1 MPWTGYGRPPA
12 ASGRPNG
19 SLDSDTVTPAALADL
34 LHAVAVDV
42 LTERGLD
49 TAALPDEVTVER
61 PRNPEHG
68 DYATNLALRSAKKA
82 GVKPADL
89 ADWLATRLTDT
100 SAIASAEVAGPGFLN
115 LRLATDAQAG
125 IVADVLAHG
134 AGYGHTDALSGQTV
148 NLEFVSANPTGP
160 IHLGGTRWAAVGDAL
175 GRVLEAQGAAVIR
188 EYYVNDAGAQI
199 DRFAASLAA
208 AAEGRPIPDDGY
220 GGAYVAEV
228 AARVVET
235 EPGVLDQPEPEKLA
249 AFKRLGVAVMLDEMR
264 ESLDSFGTHFDV
276 WSSELALHAS
286 GAVERSVQKL
296 KDDDA
301 LYFADGA
308 WWLRSTDHGD
318 DKDRVVIKS
327 DGTPAYIAGD
337 IAYYRDK
344 RARGA
349 DLAIY
354 MLGADHHG
362 YIHRLKAVAAA
373 FGDDPD
379 TVEVLI
385 GQLVNLLRD
394 GEPVKMSK
402 RAGTIITLEDLVDA
416 VGVDAARYTL
426 TRSSVDQVLDIDLD
440 LISRRTNENPVFYVQ
455 YAHARL
461 SALARNAAD
470 LGVSSADPDLGLLSH
485 PREGDLIRTLGEFPR
500 VLSSAAALRE
510 PHRVARFLEELAGT
524 YHRFYDTCRVLPQGD
539 EEAGPLH
546 TARLALCDAT
556 RTVLASG
563 LGLLGVSA
571 PERM

>member
-1 MPWTGYGRPPA
+1 LA
-12 ASGRPNG
+12 
-19 SLDSDTVTPAALADL
+19 DVTPAALADL

-68 DYATNLALRSAKKA
+68 DYATNLAMRSAKKA

-89 ADWLATRLTDT
+89 AGWLAERLEKTDGV
-100 SAIASAEVAGPGFLN
+100 AAAEVAGPGFLN
-115 LRLATDAQAG
+115 LRLAADAQAG
-125 IVADVLAHG
+125 IVAEILERG
-134 AGYGHTDALSGQTV
+134 AGYGHGDALTGQAI

-175 GRVLEAQGAAVIR
+175 GRVLEAQGAAVTR

-199 DRFAASLAA
+199 DRFAESLIAA
-208 AAEGRPIPDDGY
+208 AQGRPVPENGY

-228 AARVVET
+228 AAKVVET
-235 EPGVLDQPEPEKLA
+235 EPGVLDQPEDQQLQ

-264 ESLDSFGTHFDV
+264 TSLESFGTHFDV

-286 GAVERSVQKL
+286 GAVEDSVQKL

-308 WWLRSTDHGD
+308 WWLRSTEHGD

-327 DGTPAYIAGD
+327 DGRPAYIAGD

-373 FGDDPD
+373 FGDDPA

-470 LGVSSADPDLGLLSH
+470 LGVSRENPDLALLVE

-500 VLSSAAALRE
+500 VLASAAALRE
-510 PHRVARFLEELAGT
+510 PHRVARFLEELAGA

-539 EEAGPLH
+539 EEPGPLH
-546 TARLALCDAT
+546 TARLALCEAA

>member
-1 MPWTGYGRPPA
+1 M
-12 ASGRPNG
+12 
-19 SLDSDTVTPAALADL
+19 TPAALADL

-49 TAALPDEVTVER
+49 TTVLPETVTVER

-82 GVKPADL
+82 GVAPAEL
-89 ADWLATRLTDT
+89 AGWLATKLEGTD
-100 SAIASAEVAGPGFLN
+100 AIAAAEVAGPGFLN
-115 LRLATDAQAG
+115 LRLAADAQAG
-125 IVADVLAHG
+125 IVSAVLDAG
-134 AGYGHTDALSGQTV
+134 EGYGHTDTLTGTAI

-175 GRVLEAQGAAVIR
+175 GRVLEAQGAAVTR

-199 DRFAASLAA
+199 DHFAASLLA
-208 AAEGRPIPDDGY
+208 AAEGRPVPENGY
-220 GGAYVAEV
+220 GGGYVAEV
-228 AARVVET
+228 AAKVVEID
-235 EPGVLDQPEPEKLA
+235 EGVLDQPEAEKLA
-249 AFKRLGVAVMLDEMR
+249 AFKRLGLEIMLDEMR
-264 ESLDSFGTHFDV
+264 AGLASFGTVFDV
-276 WSSELALHAS
+276 WSSEQALHGS
-286 GAVERSVQKL
+286 GAVEESVQKL
-296 KDDDA
+296 KDSRA
-301 LYFADGA
+301 LYAAEGA
-308 WWLRSTDHGD
+308 WWLRSSEHGD

-327 DGTPAYIAGD
+327 DGRPAYIAGD

-373 FGDDPD
+373 FGDDPAR
-379 TVEVLI
+379 VEVLI
-385 GQLVNLLRD
+385 GQMVNLLRD
-394 GEPVKMSK
+394 GEPVRMSK

-426 TRSSVDQVLDIDLD
+426 TRSSVDQNLDIDLD

-461 SALARNAAD
+461 ASLARSAAD
-470 LGVSSADPDLGLLSH
+470 LGLSAENPDLSLLVH
-485 PREGDLIRTLGEFPR
+485 PREGELIRTLGEFPR
-500 VLSSAAALRE
+500 VLASAAELRE
-510 PHRVARFLEELAGT
+510 PHRVARYLETLAGS

-539 EEAGPLH
+539 EEPAPLH
-546 TARLALCDAT
+546 TARLALCSAA
-556 RTVLASG
+556 RQVLANG

>member
-1 MPWTGYGRPPA
+1 
-12 ASGRPNG
+12 
-19 SLDSDTVTPAALADL
+19 VTPAALAEL

-49 TAALPDEVTVER
+49 TAALPDEVTIER

-82 GVKPADL
+82 GVRPADL
-89 ADWLATRLTDT
+89 ADWLATKLAGT

-115 LRLATDAQAG
+115 LRLAAEAQGG

-134 AGYGHTDALSGQTV
+134 AGYGHTDALTGQTV

-199 DRFAASLAA
+199 DRFAESLIA
-208 AAEGRPIPDDGY
+208 AAEGRPVPENGY

-228 AARVVET
+228 AQKVVEV
-235 EPGVLDQPEPEKLA
+235 ERSVLDQPEDEKLA
-249 AFKRLGVAVMLDEMR
+249 AFKRLGVAVMLGEMR

-276 WSSELALHAS
+276 WSSEAALHAS
-286 GAVERSVQKL
+286 GAVETSVQKL

-301 LYFADGA
+301 LYYADNA

-327 DGTPAYIAGD
+327 DGKPAYIAGD

-349 DLAIY
+349 DLCIY

-373 FGDDPD
+373 FGDDPG

-402 RAGTIITLEDLVDA
+402 RAGTIITLEDLVEA

-440 LISRRTNENPVFYVQ
+440 LISKRTNENPVFYVQ

-461 SALARNAAD
+461 SALARNATE
-470 LGVSSADPDLGLLSH
+470 LGVSGVDPDLALLTH

-500 VLSSAAALRE
+500 VLSSAAELRE

-539 EEAGPLH
+539 ETPGAIN
-546 TARLALCDAT
+546 TARLALCSAT
-556 RTVLASG
+556 RIVLASG
-563 LGLLGVSA
+563 LALLGVSA
-571 PERM
+571 PSRM

>member
-1 MPWTGYGRPPA
+1 M
-12 ASGRPNG
+12 
-19 SLDSDTVTPAALADL
+19 TPAALADL

-89 ADWLATRLTDT
+89 AGWLAERLETTDGV
-100 SAIASAEVAGPGFLN
+100 AAAEVAGPGFLN
-115 LRLATDAQAG
+115 LRLAADAQAG
-125 IVADVLAHG
+125 IVAEILEQG
-134 AGYGHTDALSGQTV
+134 AGYGHGDAFTGQAI

-175 GRVLEAQGAAVIR
+175 GRVLEAQGAAVTR

-199 DRFAASLAA
+199 DRFAESLIAA
-208 AAEGRPIPDDGY
+208 AQGRPVPENGY

-228 AARVVET
+228 AAKVVET
-235 EPGVLDQPEPEKLA
+235 EPGVLEQPEDQQLQ

-264 ESLDSFGTHFDV
+264 TSLESFGTHFDV

-286 GAVERSVQKL
+286 GAVEDSVQKL

-308 WWLRSTDHGD
+308 WWLRSTEHGD

-327 DGTPAYIAGD
+327 DGRPAYIAGD

-373 FGDDPD
+373 FGDDPA

-470 LGVSSADPDLGLLSH
+470 LGVSRDAPDLALLVE

-500 VLSSAAALRE
+500 VLASAAQLRE
-510 PHRVARFLEELAGT
+510 PHRVARFLEELAGA

-539 EEAGPLH
+539 EEPGSLH
-546 TARLALCDAT
+546 TARLALCEAA

>member
-1 MPWTGYGRPPA
+1 M
-12 ASGRPNG
+12 
-19 SLDSDTVTPAALADL
+19 TPAALADL

-68 DYATNLALRSAKKA
+68 DYATNLAMRSAKKA

-89 ADWLATRLTDT
+89 AGWLAERLEKTDGV
-100 SAIASAEVAGPGFLN
+100 AAAEVAGPGFLN
-115 LRLATDAQAG
+115 LRLAADAQAG
-125 IVADVLAHG
+125 IVAEILERG
-134 AGYGHTDALSGQTV
+134 AGYGHGDALTGQAI

-175 GRVLEAQGAAVIR
+175 GRVLEAQGAAVTR

-199 DRFAASLAA
+199 DRFAESLIAA
-208 AAEGRPIPDDGY
+208 AQGRPVPENGY

-228 AARVVET
+228 AAKVVET
-235 EPGVLDQPEPEKLA
+235 EPGVLDQPEDQQLQ

-264 ESLDSFGTHFDV
+264 TSLESFGTHFDV

-286 GAVERSVQKL
+286 GAVEDSVQKL

-308 WWLRSTDHGD
+308 WWLRSTEHGD

-327 DGTPAYIAGD
+327 DGRPAYIAGD

-373 FGDDPD
+373 FGDDPA

-470 LGVSSADPDLGLLSH
+470 LGVSRENPDLALLVE

-500 VLSSAAALRE
+500 VLASAAALRE
-510 PHRVARFLEELAGT
+510 PHRVARFLEELAGA

-539 EEAGPLH
+539 EEPGPLH
-546 TARLALCDAT
+546 TARLALCEAA

>member
-1 MPWTGYGRPPA
+1 M
-12 ASGRPNG
+12 
-19 SLDSDTVTPAALADL
+19 DVTPAALADL

-49 TAALPDEVTVER
+49 TGALPDEVTVER

-89 ADWLATRLTDT
+89 AGWLAERLESTDGV
-100 SAIASAEVAGPGFLN
+100 AAAEVAGPGFLN
-115 LRLATDAQAG
+115 LRLAADAQAG
-125 IVADVLAHG
+125 IVAEILDQG
-134 AGYGHTDALSGQTV
+134 EGYGHGDALTGQAI

-175 GRVLEAQGAAVIR
+175 GRVLEAQGAAVTR

-199 DRFAASLAA
+199 DRFAESLIAA
-208 AAEGRPIPDDGY
+208 AQGRPVPENGY

-235 EPGVLDQPEPEKLA
+235 EPGILEQPEDQQLQ

-264 ESLDSFGTHFDV
+264 TSLESFGTHFDV

-286 GAVERSVQKL
+286 GAVEDSVQKL

-308 WWLRSTDHGD
+308 WWLRSTEHGD

-327 DGTPAYIAGD
+327 DGRPAYIAGD

-373 FGDDPD
+373 FGDDPAR
-379 TVEVLI
+379 VEVLI

-470 LGVSSADPDLGLLSH
+470 LGVGREDPDLALLVE

-500 VLSSAAALRE
+500 VLASAAALRE
-510 PHRVARFLEELAGT
+510 PHRVARFLEELAGA

-539 EEAGPLH
+539 EEPGPLH
-546 TARLALCDAT
+546 TARLALCEAA